1 MSIYTTTTLI
11 HEEEALRRNL
21 IRMQKVRD
29 EGGNWCKEEEEEKT
43 KRVTGRKERFFS
55 TLQIEFIPVDNYF
68 SSIYLTKNLE
78 QQRLL

>member
-1 MSIYTTTTLI
+1 MTLLQ
-11 HEEEALRRNL
+11 EKEALRRNL

-29 EGGNWCKEEEEEKT
+29 EGGNWWEEEEEEEKT

-78 QQRLL
+78 QERLL